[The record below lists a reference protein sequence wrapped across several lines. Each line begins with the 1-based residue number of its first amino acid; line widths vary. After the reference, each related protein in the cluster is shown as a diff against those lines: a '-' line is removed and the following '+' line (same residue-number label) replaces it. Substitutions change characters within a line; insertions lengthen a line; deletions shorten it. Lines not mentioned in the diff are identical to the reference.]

1 VKMRN
6 AVRGHDPAPCQRNR
20 GQHKRMA
27 RAWIV
32 LRNQVQWPFRLAV
45 KIEPRCRTPRQFEPD
60 QILTRSTAH
69 YASRSVG
76 RVAGRHPL
84 VGKGLLAPP
93 NGSYRA
99 DINTIKT

>member
-32 LRNQVQWPFRLAV
+32 LRHQVQGLFPV
-45 KIEPRCRTPRQFEPD
+45 
-60 QILTRSTAH
+60 S
-69 YASRSVG
+69 
-76 RVAGRHPL
+76 HPS
-84 VGKGLLAPP
+84 A
-93 NGSYRA
+93 
-99 DINTIKT
+99 I